1 MLQAK
6 VSRQSPLPRQATKL
20 GARHTKQISPS
31 CCPHLSCL
39 ALGRAHSPCLPGLL
53 PPLPVL
59 LRCCKTEML
68 SHCQRSHVPKEENKS
83 APSCKGWSESITPT
97 EDTQEG
103 GVTCPLCSLAWIR
116 PEDTQA
122 GHGASLQLQPP
133 AFLLAGGNCSAR
145 NFHAALQWQS
155 CHQSRRARGCWPS
168 GSTTSSPRP
177 TCCSERGHGPD
188 PLCRGA
194 GVLPPR
200 LRSAPGNRSRKG
212 MLGQERAAW
221 LGPDD
226 TGMDACPRL
235 ASPCPSSCLL

>member
-1 MLQAK
+1 MPGTP
-6 VSRQSPLPRQATKL
+6 SRFPLPA
-20 GARHTKQISPS
+20 APISPAWLRAGHTPPA
-31 CCPHLSCL
+31 CLGSCL
-39 ALGRAHSPCLPGLL
+39 PCLRFCGAARQRCSAIAKGPMFLRRKTSLPHPVKDGLKAS
-53 PPLPVL
+53 PQQKIP
-59 LRCCKTEML
+59 R
-68 SHCQRSHVPKEENKS
+68 R
-83 APSCKGWSESITPT
+83 
-97 EDTQEG
+97 G
-103 GVTCPLCSLAWIR
+103 GVTCPLCSLAYIR

-145 NFHAALQWQS
+145 NFHAALRWQS
-155 CHQSRRARGCWPS
+155 CHQSRRARGWWPS

-177 TCCSERGHGPD
+177 TCCSEQGHGPG
-188 PLCRGA
+188 PLCWGA

-200 LRSAPGNRSRKG
+200 LSSAPGNRSRKG